1 MHILLMYQGG
11 RRSEAVVLA
20 ASANHMRVA
29 MPGSSDTV
37 ELRLVEGRWMTESG
51 AALEL
56 GAVLMDPEVQVEIR
70 EVTAALARAAV

>member
-11 RRSEAVVLA
+11 RRSEAVVLS
-20 ASANHMRVA
+20 ASANHMRIVT
-29 MPGSSDTV
+29 PGSSDTV

-70 EVTAALARAAV
+70 EVSAPRMLVAV